1 MVCRIQFIL
10 LGVAQILQVSSDN
23 ATNLLNLDATNSQVA
38 HVNELQDRLHV
49 SEMLLKKLYVQ
60 NQELTEKLSKAQNK
74 ISEMDKDYRVLQ
86 KQHLL
91 LQHNIQNKLIGKLF
105 ICIDLSYYRHY

>member
-1 MVCRIQFIL
+1 M
-10 LGVAQILQVSSDN
+10 
-23 ATNLLNLDATNSQVA
+23 
-38 HVNELQDRLHV
+38 NELQDRLHV

-91 LQHNIQNKLIGKLF
+91 LQHNIQNKLIGKLLIF
-105 ICIDLSYYRHY
+105 IEFSNYLLY